1 MIFFDIGSPPI
12 KTVVGLSFPFRRL
25 CHHFM
30 KEEERAVARALERV
44 YPQLGKLVEQKD
56 QYSPFDFECNQY
68 IIEVKCRSK
77 FYDPWFIEMIKYDS
91 NMDLSE
97 AKSKDF
103 LFLTEVGGKAYV
115 YNITKMTKDKFPFTW
130 KKKWLPETT
139 EFKDGSKKT
148 IKVEK
153 DVAYLPVNKSKKVK
167 LWNPRTE
174 A

>member
-30 KEEERAVARALERV
+30 KEKERAVARALERV
-44 YPQLGKLVEQKD
+44 YPQLGKLVEPKD
-56 QYSPFDFECNQY
+56 KYSPFDFECNQY

-115 YNITKMTKDKFPFTW
+115 YNITKMTKDKFPFDW
-130 KKKWLPETT
+130 IIKDLPNST
-139 EFKDGSKKT
+139 EFNKPNWSGKA
-148 IKVEK
+148 IG
-153 DVAYLPVNKSKKVK
+153 YLPVNKSKKVK